1 MSSTNPSRC
10 GLPGCAAAVADAGP
24 RGAPR
29 RYCSAE
35 HRRLHRTPMRQ
46 EPEDLPLDVDPRPRV
61 RARWRRGLVV
71 AVGAAA
77 VGAAGWAVAAEPPAA
92 ALSVERLEIPVVDP
106 DAGWLARARATLTSI
121 DEQLD
126 LIAQVERAWTG
137 SDAAAR
143 SADALPLPV
152 RALFERRTLLEQQG
166 AALRSQIATE
176 EALDRA
182 AGALAATE
190 EQLAALDAAPEPG
203 EAAVRKALR
212 NQRALLTQVRDA
224 QVAELRRLDAA
235 VAAARSSPLPDAS
248 DRTSPIALSV
258 LAIATGA
265 SAG

>member
-1 MSSTNPSRC
+1 
-10 GLPGCAAAVADAGP
+10 
-24 RGAPR
+24 
-29 RYCSAE
+29 
-35 HRRLHRTPMRQ
+35 MR
-46 EPEDLPLDVDPRPRV
+46 V
-61 RARWRRGLVV
+61 
-71 AVGAAA
+71 
-77 VGAAGWAVAAEPPAA
+77 
-92 ALSVERLEIPVVDP
+92 
-106 DAGWLARARATLTSI
+106 
-121 DEQLD
+121 
-126 LIAQVERAWTG
+126 
-137 SDAAAR
+137 
-143 SADALPLPV
+143 
-152 RALFERRTLLEQQG
+152 LFERRTLLEQQG

-203 EAAVRKALR
+203 EAAVRQALH

>member
-1 MSSTNPSRC
+1 MSSTNPSHC
-10 GLPGCAAAVADAGP
+10 GLPGCTAAVADAGP
-24 RGAPR
+24 RGAQR

-35 HRRLHRTPMRQ
+35 HRRRHRAPPRQ
-46 EPEDLPLDVDPRPRV
+46 VPGDLPIDTDPGPR
-61 RARWRRGLVV
+61 RQPWRRGLVAALGVV
-71 AVGAAA
+71 AVGA
-77 VGAAGWAVAAEPPAA
+77 VGWAVVTEPPAA
-92 ALSVERLEIPVVDP
+92 ALPVERPEIPVVDP
-106 DAGWLARARATLTSI
+106 HAGWLARAHATLRSI

-126 LIAQVERAWTG
+126 LIAQVERVWVG

-143 SADALPLPV
+143 SADVLPPPV

-182 AGALAATE
+182 AGALATTE
-190 EQLAALDAAPEPG
+190 ERLATLDATPETG
-203 EAAVRKALR
+203 EATVRQALR
-212 NQRALLTQVRDA
+212 GQRALLAQVRDA

-258 LAIATGA
+258 LAIATEG
-265 SAG
+265 SPG